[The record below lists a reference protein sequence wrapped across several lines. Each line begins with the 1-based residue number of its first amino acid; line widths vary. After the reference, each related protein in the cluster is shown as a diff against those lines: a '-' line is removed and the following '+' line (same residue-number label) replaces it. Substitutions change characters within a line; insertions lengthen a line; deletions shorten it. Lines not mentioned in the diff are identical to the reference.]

1 MKKKNMIASIIFVGL
16 TSTMI
21 SSCTDWLD
29 VKMSDKIMENTL
41 YSTNDGFLIALNGI
55 YIGLNDVYG
64 RNLSTSVIDVMAQ
77 YYNVTENNDHAYK
90 IYAGYKFKED
100 TFEGTSAS
108 IWTKTYENIANI
120 NTLLDHCDEP
130 NSALRK
136 SHYAI
141 VKGEALALRGM
152 LHFDLLRI
160 YGPIPKDGTFSQT
173 CIPYQE
179 TSSKDIQPL
188 LPASE
193 VIEKVIRDLEAAA
206 AILKE
211 GDPIITKGVQN
222 AVPSDDGLDRYDFA
236 YRQLRLNYY
245 AVQALLARAYLWKGD
260 KAKASQIAKNEILD
274 KITTKELDVF
284 PWSTEKAIQDA
295 KKPDRLFSTE
305 VFFSLYDQARSSMYS
320 ALFSSSLEQKSR
332 LTFVGE
338 GLASSDS
345 KITTFYDDAT
355 NDWRVTAMWDVVT
368 VVDKSNPEGEEDDKG
383 EDEEGEEETTKTK
396 SSLYLKKYMDPNR
409 EATFDGSET
418 YRYMTPLIR
427 LSEVYLILAE
437 CAQTDDEAIS
447 YINKIREH
455 RNCRSVTAQEADRQT
470 LITKEFARE
479 VLGEGQLFFYY
490 KRLGMETIISGTSAT
505 ESYKMVLSNYVWPL
519 PKVEIDKRGTVKL

>member
-1 MKKKNMIASIIFVGL
+1 MKKKNIIISVILAGF
-16 TSTMI
+16 TSVMT

-29 VKMSDKIMENTL
+29 VKMSDNIMENTL

-55 YIGLNDVYG
+55 YVGLNDVYG
-64 RNLSTSVIDVMAQ
+64 RDLSVGVIDVMAQ

-90 IYAGYKFKED
+90 IYAGYKFEED
-100 TFEGTSAS
+100 AFERTSS
-108 IWTKTYENIANI
+108 NLWTKMYENIANI
-120 NTLLDHCDEP
+120 NALLDHCDEEG
-130 NSALRK
+130 SALRK
-136 SHYAI
+136 SHYSL
-141 VKGEALALRGM
+141 VKGEALALRAM

-160 YGPIPKDGTFSQT
+160 YGPVPQEETASQT

-179 TSSKDIQPL
+179 SSVKDIQPL
-188 LPASE
+188 LPASQ

-245 AVQALLARAYLWKGD
+245 AVQVLLARAYLWKGD

-274 KITTKELDVF
+274 KITTTEVEVF
-284 PWSTEKAIQDA
+284 PWITEKAIQNE

-320 ALFSSSLEQKSR
+320 NLFNSSLEQKSR
-332 LTFVGE
+332 LTFVGQ
-338 GLASSDS
+338 GIASADS
-345 KITTFYDDAT
+345 KITTFYDDAS
-355 NDWRVTAMWDVVT
+355 NDWRVTTMWDVVT
-368 VVDKSNPEGEEDDKG
+368 VVDKSEGDDEEGK
-383 EDEEGEEETTKTK
+383 EGEEETPKTK
-396 SSLYLKKYMDPNR
+396 SSLYSKKYMDPER
-409 EATFDGSET
+409 DATFDGSET

-447 YINKIREH
+447 YINKIRSH
-455 RNCRSVTAQEADRQT
+455 RNCRSVTEQDGDRQT
-470 LITKEFARE
+470 LVTKEFARE

-490 KRLGMETIISGTSAT
+490 KRLGMESIISGISAT
-505 ESYKMVLSNYVWPL
+505 EPYNMLLGNYVWPL
-519 PKVEIDKRGTVKL
+519 PKVEIDKRGTVEL